1 MTAPWTPS
9 IIACVI
15 AIQAL
20 ASSTAAADSV
30 ADFYKGKTVSII
42 VGAAE
47 GGGFDV
53 YARAAARYLPKYL
66 PGSPHFIVQN
76 RPGAGTINAANY
88 VYGVA
93 PQDGTVIAAISGSAP
108 LLQIMGE
115 EGPQFDSKKM
125 QWLGSLASDTGA
137 FYVWNTSKVKSFKDA
152 FTTQA
157 ILGSSGPN
165 VSEIYPALANNV
177 LGTKFKVIQ
186 GYKSGPMVRLAM
198 EGGEVEGQAQT
209 WDSVKSTTPQWVSE
223 KKINVLA
230 QIALKPD
237 DELTKM
243 GVPMLM
249 DFVTREHV
257 LPKYSVEE
265 AQSYFKFMLAGD
277 HFARPYAVGP
287 GVPAERVT
295 ALRKALLA
303 TAADPAF
310 VEDVKKA
317 GRQVGMISGEE
328 MQALIAEVSA
338 TPKSVRDNVKELVK
352 YKGDPNK

>member
-1 MTAPWTPS
+1 MSAPWMS
-9 IIACVI
+9 LHFACAIAV
-15 AIQAL
+15 QAL
-20 ASSTAAADSV
+20 APSTAAADAV

-53 YARAAARYLPKYL
+53 YARAAARYLSKYL
-66 PGSPHFIVQN
+66 PGSPQFIVQN
-76 RPGAGTINAANY
+76 RPGAGTVNAANY

-108 LLQIMGE
+108 LLQIMGD
-115 EGPQFDSKKM
+115 EGPQFDSQKM

-137 FYVWNTSKVKSFKDA
+137 FYVWSTSKLKSFKDA
-152 FTTQA
+152 FTTQV

-209 WDSVKSTTPQWVSE
+209 WDSVKSTTPQWISE
-223 KKINVLA
+223 KKITVLA
-230 QIALKPD
+230 QIGLKPD
-237 DELTKM
+237 EELTKM

-287 GVPAERVT
+287 GVPAERVA
-295 ALRKALLA
+295 ALRKALAA

-310 VEDVKKA
+310 IADVKKA
-317 GRQVGMISGEE
+317 GREVGLIPGED
-328 MQALIAEVSA
+328 MQALVAEVAA
-338 TPKSVRDNVKELVK
+338 TPKSILDNVKELVK